1 MKKYILTT
9 AALLIVMIGVVYF
22 VINKG
27 NLFGTSMATGHVTV
41 NKTGEAAAK
50 TEMKKEFETSTP
62 KGKMP
67 DYENMSDNQLIQEVH
82 GMTHQKVQAEQK
94 WGSSQITKDKVLKLY
109 GVVKNKD
116 FKDQNAKD
124 ILLEI
129 LKPWT
134 SGDFSNAVA
143 AHNQIWEY
151 QKGTIGKATR
161 LLTAS
166 EEKAYIKQNF

>member
-1 MKKYILTT
+1 LKKYIITT
-9 AALLIVMIGVVYF
+9 AALLIVMIGAVYL

-27 NLFGTSMATGHVTV
+27 HFGGVSKTNGHITVT
-41 NKTGEAAAK
+41 KTEEKAAK
-50 TEMKKEFETSTP
+50 TEMKKEFETATP

-67 DYENMSDNQLIQEVH
+67 DYENMSENELIQEVH
-82 GMTHQKVQAEQK
+82 GMTHQKVKAEQK

-109 GVVKNKD
+109 DVVKNKD

-124 ILLEI
+124 MLLEI

-134 SGDFSNAVA
+134 QGDFSNAVT
-143 AHNQIWEY
+143 AHNMIWKY
-151 QKGTIGKATR
+151 QDGTVGEATR

-166 EEKAYIKQNF
+166 EEKDYIKHNF

>member
-9 AALLIVMIGVVYF
+9 TALLIVMIGAVYF

-27 NLFGTSMATGHVTV
+27 NLLGTTRATSHVTV
-41 NKTGEAAAK
+41 NKTEEAAAK
-50 TEMKKEFETSTP
+50 TEMKKEFETATP

-67 DYENMSDNQLIQEVH
+67 DYTNMSDNELIQEVH
-82 GMTHQKVQAEQK
+82 GMTHQKVKAEQK

-109 GVVKNKD
+109 DVVKNKD

-124 ILLEI
+124 MLLEI

-134 SGDFSNAVA
+134 QGDFSNAVS
-143 AHNQIWEY
+143 AHNMIWEY
-151 QKGTIGKATR
+151 QKGTIGKASR

-166 EEKAYIKQNF
+166 EEKDYIKQNF

>member
-9 AALLIVMIGVVYF
+9 AALLIVMIGAVYF

-134 SGDFSNAVA
+134 RGDFSNAVA